1 MPDGNAIRTQRTR
14 ARILAESLRL
24 FNEAG
29 EARAT
34 TGMIAAAAGISPG
47 NLYYHFR
54 TREAIVA
61 ALVDGFDRAMDV
73 PPGQGGSAAE
83 AIEDLWLALHLMLE
97 AVSAYR
103 FVPRDLDALAA
114 GDRRLAE
121 RLRRIL
127 QRQHRALATLCATL
141 ARAGALRADDAEIAA
156 LATNV
161 LLVAMA
167 WPSYAVALDRAAS
180 GARQVMYL
188 VIPYLGG
195 DARRHFERLVRSYAD

>member
-14 ARILAESLRL
+14 ARILAESLQL
-24 FNEAG
+24 FNDAG

-47 NLYYHFR
+47 NLHYHFR
-54 TREAIVA
+54 TREAIVD
-61 ALVDGFDRAMDV
+61 ALVDAFDRAMDV
-73 PPGQGGSAAE
+73 PPGQGASPAE
-83 AIEDLWLALHLMLE
+83 AVEDLWLALHLMLE
-97 AVSAYR
+97 ALLAYR

-114 GDRRLAE
+114 RDRRLGD

-127 QRQHRALATLCATL
+127 QRQHRVLATLCRTL
-141 ARAGALRADDAEIAA
+141 AATGAMRASEAEIEA

-167 WPSYAVALDRAAS
+167 WPSYPARGTDAA
-180 GARQVMYL
+180 GARQVMHL
-188 VIPYLGG
+188 VIPHLGG
-195 DARRHFERLVRSYAD
+195 DARRHFERLGRSYAD